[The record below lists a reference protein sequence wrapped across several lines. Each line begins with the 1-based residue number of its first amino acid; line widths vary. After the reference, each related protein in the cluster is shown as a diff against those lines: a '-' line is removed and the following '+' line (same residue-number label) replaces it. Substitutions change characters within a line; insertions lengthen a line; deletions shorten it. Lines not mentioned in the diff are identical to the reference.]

1 MSRPA
6 ASISSTGS
14 VRLTRRQGLRGLAA
28 LGGMALGG
36 VAQARP
42 DASAARRI
50 VSLSGA
56 LTEIVYLLEA
66 QGLLVGTDT
75 TSLFPEAAQKTPKVG
90 YVRQLSAE
98 GLLSLRPDAVIGTT
112 EAGPQV
118 VLDQVRQA
126 GVRVSLIA
134 AEHNWAEVLAKVQLV
149 GRETG
154 RVAQAQKLQ
163 QQLEAEWHGVRQQVA
178 RASRKPR
185 VLFILSHG
193 GSPMAAGQGTAAN
206 ALLEYA
212 GLGNAIREFQGYR
225 ALTAE
230 AMASAAPEIIVN
242 TIQGIAALGG
252 EAAFWQRPELAL
264 TPAFARKALVT
275 LEASWLLGFGP
286 RLPAAVRA
294 LHERSQEWVA

>member
-1 MSRPA
+1 MNTDG
-6 ASISSTGS
+6 IKW
-14 VRLTRRQGLRGLAA
+14 LTRRQGLRGLAA
-28 LGGMALGG
+28 LGGAALGSAW
-36 VAQARP
+36 AQVRP
-42 DASAARRI
+42 EVLAGRCI

-66 QGLLVGTDT
+66 QAMLVGTDT

-118 VLDQVRQA
+118 VLDQIRQA

-163 QQLEAEWHGVRQQVA
+163 QQLEAEWHGVRRQVA
-178 RASRKPR
+178 RAARKPR
-185 VLFILSHG
+185 ALFILSHG

-212 GLGNAIREFQGYR
+212 GLGNAIHEFQGYR

-242 TIQGIAALGG
+242 TSQGIAALGG

>member
-1 MSRPA
+1 MNA
-6 ASISSTGS
+6 DGIKW
-14 VRLTRRQGLRGLAA
+14 LTRRQGLRGLAA
-28 LGGMALGG
+28 LGGAALGS
-36 VAQARP
+36 VWAQARP
-42 DASAARRI
+42 EALAGRRI

-66 QGLLVGTDT
+66 QAMLVGTDT

-118 VLDQVRQA
+118 VLDQIRQA

-163 QQLEAEWHGVRQQVA
+163 QQLEAEWHGVRRQVA
-178 RASRKPR
+178 RAARKPR
-185 VLFILSHG
+185 ALFILSHG

-212 GLGNAIREFQGYR
+212 GLGNAIHEFKGYR

-242 TIQGIAALGG
+242 TSQGIAALGG